1 MISELEGA
9 ATLKRCF
16 EAAGLTIVEHH
27 PLRVGGRTIHLDGF
41 DPERRIG
48 FEYLTSEAGDR
59 AELTADVV
67 LELEAHMRV
76 GDYYLLL
83 VDEREVDSV
92 AALERAAE
100 HFLRVA
106 IARRGASS

>member
-1 MISELEGA
+1 VIPESEGA

-16 EAAGLTIVEHH
+16 EAAGLTIVVHH

-41 DPERRIG
+41 DPARKVG
-48 FEYLTSEAGDR
+48 FEYVTSEAGDR

-67 LELEAHMRV
+67 AELEAHMRV

-92 AALERAAE
+92 EALERAAA

-106 IARRGASS
+106 LARRGAGS